1 MNNYHVNNTQQSISC
16 FAAGI
21 IATAML
27 ANLSPLPTE
36 QVTPWNYRP
45 TGYSKSATPHTFDC
59 FSNIFTGE
67 FNNHPD
73 ALMETVSN
81 LYYSLLTDQVPLDK
95 EFKQVL
101 HDNLWDLYES

>member
-1 MNNYHVNNTQQSISC
+1 MNNYYINNTQQSISC

-21 IATAML
+21 IATTML
-27 ANLSPLPTE
+27 VNCNPLCTE
-36 QVTPWNYRP
+36 QVTPYNYRS
-45 TGYSKSATPHTFDC
+45 TGYSRSATPHTFDC

-81 LYYSLLTDQVPLDK
+81 LYYRILTDQVLLEQ